1 MFVGLE
7 CAMRS
12 PLLWWWLL
20 LVMPLVI
27 GNEVVKIQFDIKYN
41 FASGESPP
49 RILTLDLLNAEA
61 TARGL
66 PPFIALNGETTFLN
80 VTLGSDCLDGFF
92 SPMAGV
98 CSPCNCS
105 AVRLIARAGGGIRFR
120 ALEPMVV

>member
-1 MFVGLE
+1 
-7 CAMRS
+7 
-12 PLLWWWLL
+12 
-20 LVMPLVI
+20 MPLVA
-27 GNEVVKIQFDIKYN
+27 GNEVVVIQFDINYN

-49 RILTLDLLNAEA
+49 KTLTLDLLNAEA

-66 PPFIALNGETTFLN
+66 PPFLSLNGETTFLN

-92 SPMAGV
+92 SPMQAV

-120 ALEPMVV
+120 ALPPIVVV